1 MAKNWRGNERFVGCL
16 TRPRRGGNVPSVNTS
31 ILTSKNRISLPNEI
45 VAAARLQLNDEIFWT
60 VDRQGELHGRKLQ
73 KAPERVGRIVSDRE
87 TGLFFWSGDITD
99 AEAEEAALTAPPTRH
114 D

>member
-1 MAKNWRGNERFVGCL
+1 M
-16 TRPRRGGNVPSVNTS
+16 NTS

-45 VAAARLQLNDEIFWT
+45 VAAARLRLNDEIFWT

-87 TGLFFWSGDITD
+87 TGLIFWRGNITD
-99 AEAEEAALTAPPTRH
+99 AEAEDAALSAPPSRH

>member
-1 MAKNWRGNERFVGCL
+1 M
-16 TRPRRGGNVPSVNTS
+16 NTS

-45 VAAARLQLNDEIFWT
+45 VAAAQLRLNDEIFWT

-73 KAPERVGRIVSDRE
+73 KAPERMGRIVSDRE
-87 TGLFFWSGDITD
+87 TGLIFWRGNITD
-99 AEAEEAALTAPPTRH
+99 AEAEDAALSAPPSRH